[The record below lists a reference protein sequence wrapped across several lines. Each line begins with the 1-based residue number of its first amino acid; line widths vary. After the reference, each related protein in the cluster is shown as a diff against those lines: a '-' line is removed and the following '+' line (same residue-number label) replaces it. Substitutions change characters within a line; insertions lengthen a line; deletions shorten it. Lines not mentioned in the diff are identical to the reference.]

1 MGTVVLGDILI
12 TPLTQVETLGGNVLH
27 AMKASDVGYTG
38 FGEAYFSWI
47 NSGTIKAWK
56 RHTRMVMNLVVPVG
70 MVRFVFHLENE
81 QPAKNFRVIDIG
93 RENYARI
100 TVPSGI
106 WFGFQGLEK
115 SDNLVLNL
123 SNILHQPD
131 EVERKS
137 LNEIKYDWNL
147 MI

>member
-1 MGTVVLGDILI
+1 MGTVALEDILI
-12 TPLTQVETLGGNVLH
+12 TPLTQVETLGGDVLH
-27 AMKASDVGYTG
+27 AMKASDIGYAG

-93 RENYARI
+93 RDNYARI
-100 TVPSGI
+100 TVPFGI
-106 WFGFQGLEK
+106 WFAFQGLEK
-115 SDNLVLNL
+115 PHNLVLNM

-137 LNEIKYDWNL
+137 LNEIKYGWNL
-147 MI
+147 NK